1 MPRRKELPKY
11 ERPVSKDT
19 YHTFGLQ
26 GLPPRQFTV
35 VVRRILKGQNRL
47 VTCRG
52 NGREVTANS
61 LG

>member
-11 ERPVSKDT
+11 KRPVSKDT

-26 GLPPRQFTV
+26 SLPPRQFTV
-35 VVRRILKGQNRL
+35 VVHRILKGQNRL

-52 NGREVTANS
+52 NGR
-61 LG
+61 